1 MAVNASLIINLSKEC
16 VCSIG
21 MLPNFEK
28 FRSIRSQHRT
38 RSAEVFEFAAA
49 CGNNDFVLRCGAM
62 RNKRFT
68 VFQKADTDSDMVSV
82 ASGVFVDERKIA
94 NPNIAFFNFS
104 GFIPLIPCADADF
117 FNRFGFVRAQLN
129 ITPKHKSGAVQS
141 VRDGCSACG
150 MAGACDFGR
159 FAPAVIP
166 TDGVTLAA
174 PKIVDLSDKHK
185 RGFRKGALGFR

>member
-1 MAVNASLIINLSKEC
+1 MAVNASLMINLPKEC

-21 MLPNFEK
+21 ILPNFEK

-38 RSAEVFEFAAA
+38 RPAEVFEFAAA

-94 NPNIAFFNFS
+94 CPNIAF
-104 GFIPLIPCADADF
+104 LI
-117 FNRFGFVRAQLN
+117 
-129 ITPKHKSGAVQS
+129 
-141 VRDGCSACG
+141 SA
-150 MAGACDFGR
+150 
-159 FAPAVIP
+159 
-166 TDGVTLAA
+166 
-174 PKIVDLSDKHK
+174 DLSH
-185 RGFRKGALGFR
+185 

>member
-1 MAVNASLIINLSKEC
+1 MAVNASLIINLPKER

-21 MLPNFEK
+21 ILPNFEK

-38 RSAEVFEFAAA
+38 RPAEVFEFAAA

-68 VFQKADTDSDMVSV
+68 VFHKADTDSDMVSV

-94 NPNIAFFNFS
+94 CPNIAFFNFS

-117 FNRFGFVRAQLN
+117 L
-129 ITPKHKSGAVQS
+129 
-141 VRDGCSACG
+141 SA
-150 MAGACDFGR
+150 
-159 FAPAVIP
+159 PN
-166 TDGVTLAA
+166 
-174 PKIVDLSDKHK
+174 
-185 RGFRKGALGFR
+185 

>member
-1 MAVNASLIINLSKEC
+1 MAVNASLIINLPKEC

-94 NPNIAFFNFS
+94 CPNIAFFNFS
-104 GFIPLIPCADADF
+104 GFIPLTPCADADF
-117 FNRFGFVRAQLN
+117 SIVSVCPRPIEYNTKAQ
-129 ITPKHKSGAVQS
+129 IRSSPV
-141 VRDGCSACG
+141 
-150 MAGACDFGR
+150 
-159 FAPAVIP
+159 
-166 TDGVTLAA
+166 
-174 PKIVDLSDKHK
+174 
-185 RGFRKGALGFR
+185 RKGWLFRLWNGRGL